1 MLALVA
7 LFAAAALLS
16 NASEVPERPLVLV
29 TTEVLAD
36 LAGDVGDGVVR
47 VESLLGGSSS
57 ASFRMR
63 PSAVER
69 IVRAEVFVYVGYGA
83 EARVGELASAVR
95 RGLPTY
101 RLSEL
106 LGIGE
111 VRSAFWLSPEGA
123 AGIVDALAWV
133 LARHFPHASEKIEL
147 NRQRAIAEL
156 RLLAS
161 WVDEMGRSIS
171 PGAAVVTI
179 RPSLDDLLR
188 GMRSVRAIALT
199 EGFGT
204 FEQQLSRLERVFVE
218 IGRLRAPILLEA
230 EEEGTTL
237 KEVAANLA
245 SRSGVEVLG
254 PVYYERLDPERGI
267 GSYADLVRWNV
278 MQVVEALSSHRERPR
293 LDAFFAVVAVGV
305 VALVAVT
312 VTSSLV
318 GSFALMRGWAIFG
331 DALSHGAIA
340 GLVAAYLVGADYYLG
355 ALAAGLA
362 VALSVSYIERRTKLR
377 GDVAIAVTFTSM
389 LALAVVMLSMA
400 GGAALNIEDVL
411 FADVLAVSDE
421 FLVRSLAL
429 SAASIAA
436 VLAARRPLTV
446 YCVDPV
452 YAESIGL
459 RTSLLHY
466 GLLALLSA
474 TVITA
479 FMTVGAVPTVA
490 SFIVPPATAYLLARS
505 PATYMAVSAAISA
518 SSALGGLALA
528 WVLDAN
534 VGAATVLVYAAA
546 FVAAMVARKPS

>member
-1 MLALVA
+1 MPALVV
-7 LFAAAALLS
+7 LLAAAALLS
-16 NASEVPERPLVLV
+16 NASGASERPLVLV

-36 LAGDVGDGVVR
+36 LAGAVGEGVVR
-47 VESLLGGSSS
+47 VESILGETSS
-57 ASFRMR
+57 ATFRMR
-63 PSAVER
+63 PSVVER
-69 IVRAEVFVYVGYGA
+69 IVRADVFVYIGYGS

-106 LGIGE
+106 LGVGE

-123 AGIVDALAWV
+123 AEIVDALASI
-133 LARHFPHASEKIEL
+133 LSRHFPQASEKIEL
-147 NRQRAIAEL
+147 NRQRVLVEL
-156 RLLAS
+156 RRLEA
-161 WVDEMGRSIS
+161 WVDEMGRTIGA
-171 PGAAVVTI
+171 GAAVLTI
-179 RPSLDDLLR
+179 RPSLVDLLR
-188 GMRSVRAIALT
+188 EMGGVRVIALT
-199 EGFGT
+199 GGFGT
-204 FEQQLSRLERVFVE
+204 YEQQLSRLERVLAE
-218 IGRLRAPILLEA
+218 AGRLGAPILLEA

-237 KEVAANLA
+237 REVAVNIA
-245 SRSGVEVLG
+245 SRSGVQVLG
-254 PVYYERLDPERGI
+254 PVYYERLDTERGI
-267 GSYADLVRWNV
+267 RGYSDLVMWNV
-278 MQVVEALSSHRERPR
+278 MQVVEALSYHGQRPR
-293 LDAFFAVVAVGV
+293 ADAFIAVVAVGM

-340 GLVAAYLVGADYYLG
+340 GLVAAYVVGADFYLG

-400 GGAALNIEDVL
+400 GGATLNIEDVL

-421 FLVRSLAL
+421 FLLRSLAL

-436 VLAARRPLTV
+436 VLAARKPLTV

-452 YAESIGL
+452 FAESVGL

-466 GLLALLSA
+466 GLLALLSG

-479 FMTVGAVPTVA
+479 FMTVGAIPTVA
-490 SFIVPPATAYLLARS
+490 SFIIPPATAYLLTRS
-505 PATYMAVSAAISA
+505 PGAYMAASAAIPA
-518 SSALGGLALA
+518 FLALGGLAIA

-534 VGAATVLVYAAA
+534 VGAATVLVYAGA
-546 FVAAMVARKPS
+546 FVVAMMARRPS